1 MHIEW
6 ISFTHLN
13 ADRHNYMYLAKINA
27 QYFMLEDFYLEIL
40 AEFNIVVKDHCHYN

>member
-1 MHIEW
+1 MHTEW

-13 ADRHNYMYLAKINA
+13 VDRQHVYLAKINA
-27 QYFMLEDFYLEIL
+27 HIFMLEDFYLEIL